1 MKKIII
7 SFFLLAIVKSGF
19 SQFEQGNILLSG
31 QSSFGFSSEKTKFD
45 GNDVSKQTTFSLTPA
60 VGYFFV
66 DNLAAGLLLDVS
78 SSKAES
84 ETSDAE
90 SKNSTFSV
98 GPFVRYYLQ
107 QKIFFQADLGFGSS
121 KSEFSSG
128 GSTSDSDYSVFSF
141 GLGAGYAAMISD
153 RVAIEPMLRWG
164 SLSEKADGADEPLIT
179 SGISI
184 GVGVAVYLGG
194 D

>member
-7 SFFLLAIVKSGF
+7 TVLLLAIVKIGF

-31 QSSFGFSSEKTKFD
+31 QSSFGFSSEKSKFD
-45 GNDVSKQTTFSLTPA
+45 GNDVSKQTSFSLTPA
-60 VGYFFV
+60 AGYFVV
-66 DNLAAGLLLDVS
+66 DNLAVGLLLNVS
-78 SSKAES
+78 SSKTES

-90 SKNSTFSV
+90 SKNSTFTV

-107 QKIFFQADLGFGSS
+107 QKIFFQGDLGFGST
-121 KSEFSSG
+121 KSEFTSG
-128 GSTSDSDYSVFSF
+128 GSSSDSDYSVFSF
-141 GLGAGYAAMISD
+141 GIGAGYAAMISD

-179 SGISI
+179 SGISL
-184 GVGVAVYLGG
+184 GVGVTVYLGG